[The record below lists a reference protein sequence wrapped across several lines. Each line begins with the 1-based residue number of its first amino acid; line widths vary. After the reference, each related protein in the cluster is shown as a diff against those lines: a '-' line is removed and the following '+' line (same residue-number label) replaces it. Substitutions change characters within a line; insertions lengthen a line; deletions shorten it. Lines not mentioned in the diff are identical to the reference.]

1 MMREIKFRAW
11 HDEHKTMVNF
21 DNKKASN
28 DIYIAS
34 NILKLMADN
43 SPFLM
48 QYTGLKD
55 KNGVEIYEGDI
66 IKDSSGRLMIVEW
79 DSRVCT
85 SMFIFKVI
93 NTIGHIKAGRIVNTH
108 VWITSDDN
116 DIEVIGNIYENKELL
131 NTDG

>member
-1 MMREIKFRAW
+1 MREFKIRAW
-11 HDEHKTMVNF
+11 FGNKMIKPMSLQKMIHQK
-21 DNKKASN
+21 DNT
-28 DIYIAS
+28 IP
-34 NILKLMADN
+34 LKVLEKEII
-43 SPFLM
+43 FM

-116 DIEVIGNIYENKELL
+116 DIEVIGNIYENKEILTHQ
-131 NTDG
+131 NRS